1 MFSYLTIIYQLN
13 IIKQERSM
21 LTNFC
26 NHSYKRQEM
35 FLNDEKQAGLP
46 DILSRQRQG
55 PEYLQ
60 VTYSNSSESTE
71 KRICETLGSEMTAE
85 MRKSEERFRTN
96 LPDNI
101 DETKLCVSWKKAG
114 QNNNKMRRFSDFNA
128 FQKVLITLDVL

>member
-26 NHSYKRQEM
+26 NHSYKGQEM
-35 FLNDEKQAGLP
+35 FLKDEKQAGLP
-46 DILSRQRQG
+46 DILSRHRPE
-55 PEYLQ
+55 PEYPE

-71 KRICETLGSEMTAE
+71 KRICETLRSEITAE
-85 MRKSEERFRTN
+85 VRKSVDRFRTN
-96 LPDNI
+96 LNDNI
-101 DETKLCVSWKKAG
+101 DETKLCASWKGAG
-114 QNNNKMRRFSDFNA
+114 KNNNKMRRFSDFDA